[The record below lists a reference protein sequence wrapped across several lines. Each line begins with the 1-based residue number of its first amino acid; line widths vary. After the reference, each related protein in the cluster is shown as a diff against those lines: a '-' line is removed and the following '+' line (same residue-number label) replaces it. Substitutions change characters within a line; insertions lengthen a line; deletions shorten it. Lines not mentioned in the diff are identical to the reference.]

1 MTPGVLRMVKSSFWR
16 FYLNALGVTGCKNI
30 TVYNKPIIA
39 IKEGAIR
46 ISDNVVLHSSNKGY
60 HAQMCQPVKLYVDAP
75 GAVIEIGSN
84 SRLNGCCIHAKS
96 RIEIGQNCLIAAN
109 VNIIDTNGHVLNPK
123 DRINPQNRDS
133 PREIIIGSN
142 VWIGLNA
149 VILKG
154 VRIGDNSVISAN
166 CVVSED
172 IPPDSLVKS
181 GSNVLTI
188 ERMEFDD
195 D

>member
-1 MTPGVLRMVKSSFWR
+1 MTASALRRIKSSFWR
-16 FYLNALGVTGCKNI
+16 FYLNVLGVTGCRNI
-30 TVYNKPIIA
+30 TVYNKPIIV
-39 IKEGAIR
+39 IKEGAIG
-46 ISDNVVLHSSNKGY
+46 ISDNVTLHSSNKGY

-75 GAVIEIGSN
+75 GAVIEIGSD
-84 SRLNGCCIHAKS
+84 SRLNGCCIHAKN
-96 RIEIGQNCLIAAN
+96 RIKIGQNCLIAAN
-109 VNIIDTNGHVLNPK
+109 VNIIDTDGHLLDPN
-123 DRINPQNRDS
+123 DRTNPQNRDV

-188 ERMEFDD
+188 ERLAFDD